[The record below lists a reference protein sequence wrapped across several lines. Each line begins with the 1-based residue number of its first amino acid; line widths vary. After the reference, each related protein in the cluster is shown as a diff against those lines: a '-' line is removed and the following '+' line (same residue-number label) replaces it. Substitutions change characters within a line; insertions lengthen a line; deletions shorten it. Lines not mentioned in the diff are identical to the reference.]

1 MVNFFIISC
10 FLLLI
15 CSNASSFSFLPY
27 LAIVL
32 YLFPSIIESKNS
44 CLFFMSSLMVNFFS
58 SLAIL
63 SSSCVLFSMVT
74 SYFIFL
80 DFIGFALTFNNSLPY
95 FSAYS

>member
-15 CSNASSFSFLPY
+15 CSNASSFGFLPY

-32 YLFPSIIESKNS
+32 YLFPSMIESKNS
-44 CLFFMSSLMVNFFS
+44 GLFFVSSLMVNFFS

-63 SSSCVLFSMVT
+63 ASSCVLFSMIT
-74 SYFIFL
+74 LYSIFL
-80 DFIGFALTFNNSLPY
+80 VFIGFALMFNNSLPY